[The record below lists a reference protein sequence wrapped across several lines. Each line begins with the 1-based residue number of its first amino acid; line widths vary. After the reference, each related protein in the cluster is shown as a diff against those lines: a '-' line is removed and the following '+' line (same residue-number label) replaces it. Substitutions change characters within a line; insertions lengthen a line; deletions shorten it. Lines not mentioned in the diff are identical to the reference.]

1 MIAAHSNPPRL
12 MSPTQ
17 RTWAVLLAL
26 LLYLVWALVT
36 YLLEGRLR
44 TFLRPEAREDRLAYA
59 LVANLAI
66 GVVAAAVLLRYF
78 LRWRVVTLKQ
88 VGLRALRHTL
98 VCSAV
103 AMALGVAAYGVLR
116 PASLNPIVVGNVFA
130 QTLNVSAAEVLV
142 CWAATGPLLRV
153 SLRLRPPSLSV
164 PVAVLVCS
172 TLFGVYHFAHS
183 VPFNSPRVVIF
194 LSAVGLF
201 TSVFYFFS
209 RDLYAT
215 VLFHN
220 WLGVVG
226 VTQALAESGRLSTF
240 ETPLPML
247 HATAAFGVVLLVALD
262 VLWLRRGP
270 RAARPGRP
278 HSR

>member
-1 MIAAHSNPPRL
+1 
-12 MSPTQ
+12 MSPSQ
-17 RTWAVLLAL
+17 RMRALLLAL

-36 YLLEGRLR
+36 YLMEGRLR

-59 LVANLAI
+59 LVANVAI
-66 GVVAAAVLLRYF
+66 GVVAAAVVLGHF
-78 LRWRVVTLKQ
+78 LRWRIVTPGQ
-88 VGLRALRHTL
+88 IGLRSFQHTV

-103 AMALGVAAYGVLR
+103 TMALGFAAYVLLR
-116 PASLNPIVVGNVFA
+116 PASMNPIVLGNVYA
-130 QTLNVSAAEVLV
+130 QALNVSAAEVLV

-153 SLRLRPPSLSV
+153 SLRRRLPSLSL
-164 PVAVLVCS
+164 PVAVLVCI

-183 VPFNSPRVVIF
+183 PPFNSPRVVIF

-215 VLFHN
+215 ILFHN

-226 VTQALAESGRLSTF
+226 VTQAIANSGRLSIF
-240 ETPLPML
+240 ETPLPTL
-247 HATAAFGVVLLVALD
+247 HVTAVFGVVLLVALD
-262 VLWLRRGP
+262 VLWLP
-270 RAARPGRP
+270 RPARETRFKETRVGGAARWR
-278 HSR
+278 